1 MPTGQSFGYGIQ
13 RLIDADLRFI
23 RNAHPTYLRL
33 RNFEDLQNNLA
44 IQMGFTLKPI
54 GEPTGTRDILIQPT
68 PAVRMVSL
76 HNIGQSMGKLRFGAR
91 HFIISASF
99 VELMM
104 KMQGITN
111 QDLVWRGQNVV
122 GLALDNQLF
131 SIEDIAHEEAAG
143 RTVVWTLTC
152 NSNEAR

>member
-1 MPTGQSFGYGIQ
+1 MPAGQSFGYGIQ
-13 RLIDADLRFI
+13 RLIDADLRYI

-33 RNFEDLQNNLA
+33 RNFPDLQNNLA
-44 IQMGFTLKPI
+44 TQMGFTMQPT
-54 GEPTGTRDILIQPT
+54 GEPTGTQDVLIQPT

-91 HFIISASF
+91 YFIISASF
-99 VELMM
+99 VEFMM
-104 KMQGITN
+104 KIQGLTN
-111 QDLVWRGQNVV
+111 QDLVWRAPNVV
-122 GLALDNQLF
+122 GLYVDNQLF

-152 NSNEAR
+152 NAGEFR